1 MEFVDLKA
9 QQARIGHAVKARI
22 DAVLAHG
29 HYIMGPEIA
38 ELETALAQ
46 FCGAPAL
53 TCASGTDALLLPL
66 MAWGVGPG
74 DAVFVPGFTFFA
86 TAEMPALLGAT
97 PVFVDVEP
105 ESRNMHPESL
115 EAAIVR
121 VKREG
126 KLTPRAVITV
136 DLFGLLC
143 DYPAILDIARRHSLP
158 VLEDAAQ
165 AFGAQREGKNACATG
180 CDVAA
185 TSFFPAKPL
194 GCYGDGGAV
203 FTNNPELAA
212 KLESLRVHGKGA
224 DKYDNRL
231 VGINGR
237 MDTLQAAILLP
248 KLEIFANELDARQQV
263 AHWYDELL
271 PEELEG
277 PKIPHTARSS
287 WAQYTVLLPKDG
299 TSARRENIQ
308 KQLRDQ
314 KIPTQ
319 VYYPTPQHCLSVF
332 APLGY
337 APEDLPAALD
347 LSRRILALPMH
358 PYLTRQDVESVCS
371 ALADALR

>member
-9 QQARIGHAVKARI
+9 QQARIGDAIKARI
-22 DAVLAHG
+22 NAVLAHG

-38 ELETALAQ
+38 ELETALEQ

-105 ESRNMHPESL
+105 ESRNMNPEAL

-121 VKREG
+121 IKREG
-126 KLTPRAVITV
+126 KLTPRVIVTV
-136 DLFGLLC
+136 DLFGLPC
-143 DYPAILDIARRHSLP
+143 DYPAILDIARRHGLP

-165 AFGAQREGKNACATG
+165 AFGAQRDGHHACAMG
-180 CDVAA
+180 CHVAA

-203 FTNNPELAA
+203 FTKDPELAA
-212 KLESLRVHGKGA
+212 RLESLRVHGKGT

-231 VGINGR
+231 IGINGR
-237 MDTLQAAILLP
+237 MDTLQAAVLLP
-248 KLEIFANELDARQQV
+248 KLEIFAEELTARQQV
-263 AHWYDELL
+263 ARWYDERL
-271 PEELEG
+271 PAALQG
-277 PKIPHTARSS
+277 PQIPDGARSS
-287 WAQYTVLLPKDG
+287 WAQYTVLLPREE
-299 TSARRENIQ
+299 APRRDSLQ
-308 KQLRDQ
+308 KALRDR

-337 APEDLPAALD
+337 VPEDLPVALD

-358 PYLTRQDVESVCS
+358 PYLTQQDVETVCS